1 MREENRKEL
10 DEHMSKLI
18 LCLEMENWEKAEN
31 FSNSIKQLTIQA
43 PKDIKVAALRMKMAV
58 QKADYDRSV
67 DEYNRLKEL
76 CEL

>member
-1 MREENRKEL
+1 MAAEENRKEL

-58 QKADYDRSV
+58 QKLIMIDQLM
-67 DEYNRLKEL
+67 NIIH
-76 CEL
+76 